1 MPADLDVAAANPSPT
16 ETPAPANLA
25 SLGLTLEPSANGDG
39 LTITA
44 IEPGSSAEERGL
56 RVGDTILQLNGTDVA
71 SLQDIK
77 KELETA
83 GTQGQKKVLML
94 VRSGERQ
101 RFVAMP
107 VEKPKT

>member
-1 MPADLDVAAANPSPT
+1 
-16 ETPAPANLA
+16 
-25 SLGLTLEPSANGDG
+25 
-39 LTITA
+39 
-44 IEPGSSAEERGL
+44 
-56 RVGDTILQLNGTDVA
+56 LQLNGTDVA
-71 SLQDIK
+71 SLQDVK
-77 KELETA
+77 KQLETA